1 MPIGMNTY
9 IYTSVHST
17 HIKGEKA
24 EMRERRGKGETPSL
38 AVRIIL
44 LGNHI

>member
-9 IYTSVHST
+9 IYASVHST

-24 EMRERRGKGETPSL
+24 EMRKRRGKEETSSL
-38 AVRIIL
+38 RVRIIL